1 MMGSTEGTAGRPTGN
16 KPAGGPD
23 GIQPADGTERPP
35 GTLLVLWRR
44 LVAWLVSHWPG
55 RVVVR
60 TLRSFNR
67 VELFDR
73 SMTIAAQLFTCVFPI
88 LILLATLATRR
99 DADRIADSVS
109 MPEESRAILEDA
121 VSAAGDAAFGIVG
134 TIVVVLTATGVSR
147 ALTRAFAA
155 IWELPRPKT
164 SLGSVWRWI
173 AVVLSIAFSL
183 LVVRSVGQLV
193 SGVPPEAVWPAAVS
207 LVCDLAMAMF
217 VPWILLSGKVRARL
231 LLPGALILAL
241 VMLAARPVIAAWF
254 PGALETSADRY
265 GSIGVMFTY
274 LALLYTVSFSFM
286 ATAIL
291 GQVIA
296 TDEGALGRWIRAD
309 APAAT
314 AKADGAREDEKPSHE
329 LAGDLNP
336 GARPVGGHQSK
347 P

>member
-1 MMGSTEGTAGRPTGN
+1 MGSTDGSQLDDDTVSLR
-16 KPAGGPD
+16 GP
-23 GIQPADGTERPP
+23 
-35 GTLLVLWRR
+35 LLVLWRR
-44 LVAWLVSHWPG
+44 LGGWLLVHWPG

-73 SMTIAAQLFTCVFPI
+73 SMTIAAQLFTCIFPI
-88 LILLATLATRR
+88 LILLATWATRR
-99 DADRIADSVS
+99 DADRIADSAS
-109 MPEESRAILEDA
+109 MPEESRVLLEDA
-121 VSAAGDAAFGIVG
+121 VSAAENAAFGVVG
-134 TIVVVLTATGVSR
+134 TIVVVVTATGVSR
-147 ALTRAFAA
+147 ALTRAMAA

-193 SGVPPEAVWPAAVS
+193 SGVPPDAVWPAAVS
-207 LVCDLAMAMF
+207 MVCDFAVAMF
-217 VPWILLSGKVRARL
+217 VPWVLLAGKIRARL
-231 LLPGALILAL
+231 LLPGALIMAL
-241 VMLAARPVIAAWF
+241 VMLAVRPVITAWF
-254 PGALETSADRY
+254 PGALETSADHY

-274 LALLYTVSFSFM
+274 LALLYSVSFTFM

-296 TDEGALGRWIRAD
+296 TDEGRLGRWIRAD
-309 APAAT
+309 APAPT
-314 AKADGAREDEKPSHE
+314 RQADGAREDEKPSHDQ
-329 LAGDLNP
+329 GDDAKP
-336 GARPVGGHQSK
+336 GARHVGGSQSK